1 MSEQPELEDLFRM
14 EAVIADIRKTS
25 KGYWVSNDVMIYA
38 QRLKHMLDHGKFPLA
53 PPYFKPKKVLKK

>member
-38 QRLKHMLDHGKFPLA
+38 SRLKHMLDHGKFPPA